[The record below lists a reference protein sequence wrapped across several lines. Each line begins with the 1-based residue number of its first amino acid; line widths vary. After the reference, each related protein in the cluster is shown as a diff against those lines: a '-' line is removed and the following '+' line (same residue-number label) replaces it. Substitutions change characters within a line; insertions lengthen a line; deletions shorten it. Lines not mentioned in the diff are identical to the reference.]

1 MSDLSEEYETE
12 RAKGPGARVRV
23 KRCEISMCGKE
34 TETASEDEMVLTSMQ
49 IEELT

>member
-1 MSDLSEEYETE
+1 MNMSDLSEEYETE

-34 TETASEDEMVLTSMQ
+34 TETGRDGFD
-49 IEELT
+49 